1 MSVVTTDD
9 SPSSIPFA
17 NKMLAFRA
25 LKQGLKFSF
34 ENWRMWTNYMI
45 VSMDVG
51 ELAEACRAL
60 GRIVEQRYDKIGA
73 EAVDEDVLDRL
84 VDAVTELSVPLVDH
98 LLLSLLLAQT
108 AGPLRKLPVPAG
120 DCGGNAGCT
129 LCTAR

>member
-45 VSMDVG
+45 VSMNVG

-73 EAVDEDVLDRL
+73 EAVDEGEWVLL
-84 VDAVTELSVPLVDH
+84 VVEQFFQRAVR
-98 LLLSLLLAQT
+98 A
-108 AGPLRKLPVPAG
+108 R
-120 DCGGNAGCT
+120 GNDWRRTVRGWAWCE
-129 LCTAR
+129 